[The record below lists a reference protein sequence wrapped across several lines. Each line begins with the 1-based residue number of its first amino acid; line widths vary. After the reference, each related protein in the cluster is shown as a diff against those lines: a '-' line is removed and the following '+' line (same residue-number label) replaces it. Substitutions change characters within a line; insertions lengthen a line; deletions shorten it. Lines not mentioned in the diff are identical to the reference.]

1 MYDSSSLQVSQRT
14 FQSPLLEG
22 LRDLVLAPESRRAF
36 TNSERNFHF
45 WFEEI
50 GSGTAAQD
58 NNLVNACAVD
68 RHRRF
73 LLLLL
78 FIPAPSRT
86 CPHPPQ

>member
-1 MYDSSSLQVSQRT
+1 M
-14 FQSPLLEG
+14 EG

-36 TNSERNFHF
+36 TNSERNFNF

-58 NNLVNACAVD
+58 NNLVNAEKSFFF
-68 RHRRF
+68 F
-73 LLLLL
+73 LFLFFFFFFSFH

-86 CPHPPQ
+86 CPPPGSL